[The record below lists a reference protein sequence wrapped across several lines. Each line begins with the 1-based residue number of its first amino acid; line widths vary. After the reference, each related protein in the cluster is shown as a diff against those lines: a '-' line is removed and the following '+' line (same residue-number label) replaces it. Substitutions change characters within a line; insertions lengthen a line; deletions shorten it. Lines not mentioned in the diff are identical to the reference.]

1 MKLIFHSSCFFQLL
15 FSTCSFHR
23 WGFFWAVGGVGFSL
37 AFATEAI
44 KASTTAGRGG
54 VLSGSSG
61 WETQGV
67 KVHGPSAVGAVC
79 LFLWAP
85 KMKKKHTL
93 MAFHECVQWSCVP
106 EKFQTVHW
114 KTMSPGVVFWSSST
128 DFGNGKEWESLHV
141 WMTVIKVKVIWAC
154 LSKVAKF
161 PHVMQ
166 NSTPTLESH

>member
-15 FSTCSFHR
+15 FSTCSFGGGWLFTFLRHR
-23 WGFFWAVGGVGFSL
+23 GDQS
-37 AFATEAI
+37 I
-44 KASTTAGRGG
+44 RGG

-67 KVHGPSAVGAVC
+67 KVHGPSAVGAVW

-114 KTMSPGVVFWSSST
+114 KTVSPGVVFWSSST
-128 DFGNGKEWESLHV
+128 DFWKGKEWESLHV
-141 WMTVIKVKVIWAC
+141 WMTVIKVKVIWVC
-154 LSKVAKF
+154 LSKVTKF
-161 PHVMQ
+161 PHVVQ